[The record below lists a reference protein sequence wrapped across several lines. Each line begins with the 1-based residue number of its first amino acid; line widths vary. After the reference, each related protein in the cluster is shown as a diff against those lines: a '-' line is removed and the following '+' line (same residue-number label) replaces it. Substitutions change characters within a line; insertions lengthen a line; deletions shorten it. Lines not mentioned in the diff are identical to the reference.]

1 VTAWTVLAVDRV
13 VDGDSLRLTRQRIV
27 GEVDGLT
34 ITATDSAPVP
44 VRLVHV
50 DTPERG
56 EVGWARAR
64 DDLIAWVLANE
75 WRGPHPARRRPR
87 QLRADPRR
95 PPRPR
100 RGHRVAAPDPR
111 QGLAYLDGDPM
122 TWILHGIIEW
132 PIGGTRPDVELASR

>member
-75 WRGPHPARRRPR
+75 WRGLTLHDAGRDNFGRI
-87 QLRADPRR
+87 LGDL
-95 PPRPR
+95 
-100 RGHRVAAPDPR
+100 HAPE
-111 QGLAYLDGDPM
+111 GDTASLHLIRDKGWP
-122 TWILHGIIEW
+122 TWME
-132 PIGGTRPDVELASR
+132 TR